1 MINGKK
7 KIVPVMIRPFSNEQT
22 INPFLNPFQNQM
34 LRDTSTVA
42 PPQPNLHLST
52 LEKDLQSNAGQK
64 PMEIPSEPF
73 ASPLSVIIHQGTVS
87 QKPLMQIEAQSLDDK
102 P

>member
-1 MINGKK
+1 MSVPSAAAQAPQQQKTEVINGKK

-52 LEKDLQSNAGQK
+52 LEKDL
-64 PMEIPSEPF
+64 
-73 ASPLSVIIHQGTVS
+73 
-87 QKPLMQIEAQSLDDK
+87 
-102 P
+102 